1 MPILSASSKIFW
13 PSSQFFD
20 LTQYFL
26 ITVKCFWSS
35 TKYWTRSKNLDDA
48 LKRIWTK
55 GGFFQKGLMRLSFL
69 RTGKPDY
76 FPELKFWIIFP
87 SKWLKSC
94 QKRTL
99 SCSNAFFDHSE
110 ELQVL
115 FWHDLSNLEGKKNKM
130 LAQENN

>member
-1 MPILSASSKIFW
+1 MPILSASSKMFW

-76 FPELKFWIIFP
+76 FPELKFWIFFLQNGSNHFI
-87 SKWLKSC
+87 KG
-94 QKRTL
+94 TL
-99 SCSNAFFDHSE
+99 SYFNAFFEHSE
-110 ELQVL
+110 QLHVL
-115 FWHDLSNLEGKKNKM
+115 IWNDLSHLEWKKFKI